1 MEIYKKALK
10 VQILNEVSL
19 IQVVRKRVRFQD
31 RMNEQIN
38 VLLKMTMT
46 MMMTMTMAMAMA
58 MTAIPP
64 EVILST
70 LPHKKSYS
78 L

>member
-1 MEIYKKALK
+1 MRVVSEMYKKALK

-38 VLLKMTMT
+38 VLLKNDHDHDDDDDHGDGNGNDGHT
-46 MMMTMTMAMAMA
+46 
-58 MTAIPP
+58 
-64 EVILST
+64 S
-70 LPHKKSYS
+70 
-78 L
+78 